1 MMRRHEAAESAREQ
15 WLAEKERL
23 AFRAKDLLKQ
33 GLSIRQVGGQLGLT
47 DMEIK
52 DMVSDG

>member
-1 MMRRHEAAESAREQ
+1 MERQQVVAGSAQEQ

-52 DMVSDG
+52 DMVCDG